1 MNALKSISAL
11 AIAALLGAGVVKV
24 LDRNETVETP
34 AANASDTAVS
44 QLDSQ
49 ARQGAYK
56 DDFAALNARR
66 ESVVTLPSGV
76 QYEIL
81 TAGNGATPQPGDAV
95 VISYTGSLSDGR
107 VFDSTANNDGPLTI
121 GLDTIV
127 IPGLREAL
135 LLMPEGSHWRVVI
148 PPSEGFANSGNNRLR
163 RRDLIYDIELVGIDG

>member
-1 MNALKSISAL
+1 MNTLKSISAL
-11 AIAALLGAGVVKV
+11 AIAALLGAGIMKV
-24 LDRNETVETP
+24 LDRQE
-34 AANASDTAVS
+34 AQDTAAADSAAAVA
-44 QLDSQ
+44 QLESQ

-56 DDFAALNARR
+56 DDFAALNAGR

-81 TAGNGATPQPGDAV
+81 APGNGATPQPGDAV
-95 VISYTGSLSDGR
+95 QLRYTGSLSDGR
-107 VFDSTANNDGPLTI
+107 VFDSTANLDAPLTI
-121 GLDTIV
+121 DLDTIV

-148 PPSEGFANSGNNRLR
+148 PPSQGFANAGNNRLR

>member
-1 MNALKSISAL
+1 MNALKLISL
-11 AIAALLGAGVVKV
+11 IVVAALLGAGIMKV
-24 LDRNETVETP
+24 LDRQD
-34 AANASDTAVS
+34 AQDTAAADSAAAVA

-56 DDFAALNARR
+56 DDFAALNAGRDN
-66 ESVVTLPSGV
+66 VVTLPSGV

-81 TAGNGATPQPGDAV
+81 TAGSGATPQSGDAV

-107 VFDSTANNDGPLTI
+107 VFDSTTNTDGPLTI
-121 GLDTIV
+121 DLDAIV

-148 PPSEGFANSGNNRLR
+148 PPSQGFANAGNNRLR